1 MIEAEALESLES
13 ESEEEPVAETEE
25 ETEIESEVEEEP
37 ATDEEIIEET
47 EEYDAIV
54 LVPVDDFPPV
64 NEEVSVSEE
73 DEVEVEVV
81 DEIPAVEEVSEEPVV
96 EIQPSVVEPVVVTP
110 SPKTQDDFEKY
121 TLNSLSDLVSGKYY
135 IQIAVLRDKAN
146 IEDIINK
153 YGKHYPIVLV
163 PTASGSAKQV
173 MVGPLSVDEY
183 GTVLARFKA
192 NGFKDAFLRKIK

>member
-73 DEVEVEVV
+73 DEVEVV
-81 DEIPAVEEVSEEPVV
+81 DETPAVEEVSEEPVV
-96 EIQPSVVEPVVVTP
+96 EIQPSVVEPVVIIP
-110 SPKTQDDFEKY
+110 STKTQDDFEKY

-146 IEDIINK
+146 IQDIINK

>member
-73 DEVEVEVV
+73 DEVETV
-81 DEIPAVEEVSEEPVV
+81 DETPAVEEVSEEPVV
-96 EIQPSVVEPVVVTP
+96 ETQPSVVEPVVIIP

-146 IEDIINK
+146 IQDIINK